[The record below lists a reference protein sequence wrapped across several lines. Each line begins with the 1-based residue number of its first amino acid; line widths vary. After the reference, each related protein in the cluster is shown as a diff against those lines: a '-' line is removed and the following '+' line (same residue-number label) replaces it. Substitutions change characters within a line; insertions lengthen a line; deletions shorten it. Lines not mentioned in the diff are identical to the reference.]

1 MKVEM
6 IIKGLENWV
15 HPISKLMSRI
25 ASVILFLMMFL
36 TIVDVFLRKVFS
48 RSLLGTV
55 EVTEFML
62 VILIFFSLAQT
73 EIFNSHVKVDLV
85 VGRFSERGQGLTDMI
100 TQFVCFLISGL
111 ITWSTLVYSEKM
123 RAIGEVSQDLWIP
136 KYPLIYIV
144 AVGCAVLSF
153 SLLIKFFM
161 ALVRAVKS

>member
-6 IIKGLENWV
+6 IIQGLESWV

-25 ASVILFLMMFL
+25 ASVILFLMMLL

-85 VGRFSERGQGLTDMI
+85 VGRFNERVQGLTDMI

-153 SLLIKFFM
+153 TLLIKFFM